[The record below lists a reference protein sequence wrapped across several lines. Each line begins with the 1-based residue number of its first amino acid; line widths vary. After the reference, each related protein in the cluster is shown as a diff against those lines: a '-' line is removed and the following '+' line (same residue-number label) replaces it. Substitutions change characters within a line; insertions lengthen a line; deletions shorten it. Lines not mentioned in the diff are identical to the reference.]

1 MEKENDGML
10 EKMKRGIRLFSP
22 FASEKE
28 KQPVAAMN
36 TPARLGRMESGYETL
51 VRIFQSKLFLRNE
64 EDRSRCYHFSLEITD
79 SIIKN
84 LNYIGK
90 RKENFCGE
98 SCIPVL
104 LTLRKIIKLLQTSSD
119 ASLEMKKNERNTDS
133 AGGPLVIAKLRL
145 VDDAIG
151 DMEIGL
157 IHHIAELLDF
167 LAPAMKRCFEQMRK
181 QLPKNDLER
190 FNKNFKAFS
199 EYYSKACGIGD
210 EPENR

>member
-98 SCIPVL
+98 SCIPVPTWRARRL
-104 LTLRKIIKLLQTSSD
+104 PRSLSS
-119 ASLEMKKNERNTDS
+119 MRNGPTRSSTGS
-133 AGGPLVIAKLRL
+133 AKRSPESGKCRSGSHVWYSVPAF
-145 VDDAIG
+145 
-151 DMEIGL
+151 IGL
-157 IHHIAELLDF
+157 LF
-167 LAPAMKRCFEQMRK
+167 LW
-181 QLPKNDLER
+181 R
-190 FNKNFKAFS
+190 FA
-199 EYYSKACGIGD
+199 
-210 EPENR
+210 